1 MLELQKELAGGI
13 IGTSS
18 PTFMRWT
25 DKFRKR
31 ITSVE
36 EIAPLAFDHQGNMDN
51 WLITEK
57 IEDVVIGTSIPYNY
71 EQSKF

>member
-1 MLELQKELAGGI
+1 MSG
-13 IGTSS
+13 
-18 PTFMRWT
+18 PTFVRWT

-57 IEDVVIGTSIPYNY
+57 IENVVIGTSIPYNY
-71 EQSKF
+71 EKSKL